1 MSPKS
6 PEELYTPGE
15 PVGDD
20 DSWEPPSPALG
31 GPGQLATTLVVTAVV
46 VAVVL
51 AALAAVTWLF
61 R

>member
-1 MSPKS
+1 VSPKA
-6 PEELYTPGE
+6 PEEPYAPGE

-31 GPGQLATTLVVTAVV
+31 GPGQLLATLVVTAVV
-46 VAVVL
+46 AVIL
-51 AALAAVTWLF
+51 LGALAAVTWLF